1 MSISNVTTSLD
12 VPAGPPGVDRKPRL
26 AWNVARGVVATVF
39 CADIVVAA
47 LAIWESG
54 VGPGRTALA
63 VGLMAIILG
72 LQLAY
77 FSRPQGWVPSPLT
90 YSLLAVHAALA
101 YLPFINYGAEWIG
114 LQTFFAGSALL
125 VLPPLAGW
133 TVLALV
139 AASVDWLQWSAYGDK
154 SVLDLVFTALTAIL
168 LGLFVYL
175 LSRLAGL
182 VGELYS
188 ARNELAQL
196 AVADERLRFAR
207 DLHDLLGLSL
217 SAITLKGELAHR
229 LVHSSPDRARQ
240 EVSEILD
247 VARRA
252 LADVRSVAKGYQDL
266 SLEQEAWSAKSVLA
280 ASNIDTHLEL
290 SYTELPV
297 PVRTTLGAVL
307 REGVTNVLRHSKAER
322 CDINVHQ
329 GAAEV
334 MLDIVNDGVI
344 EVDDDETP
352 PDADSG
358 NGIRNLS
365 GRVAELGGTTT
376 AGTDPDGRFRL
387 HVAIP
392 LASERYG
399 RDEDRTRRGR
409 ARGADKPG
417 ERVTRPAGG
426 TPEPAPGPAGRTDSS
441 AGTGGTVG
449 TVGAVGTVGT
459 EGQPAPPVHARS
471 TSVLVIA
478 VFVGICTVATMHMLY
493 LTSDPWKIASNV
505 ACLLALLVLQ
515 LAFISRT
522 NTRLRPMQS
531 YALLFVQA
539 CLIYLPLVQLGKSWI
554 SEPGLLAGSALLLL
568 APAMGWTVFAAVM
581 GSVVLIFSITIGSPY
596 TVAFDVVSALTTGLI
611 TFGVTSLTR
620 LVAELAETR
629 TQLANM
635 AISEERLRF
644 ARDLHDLLGLSLSAM
659 TLKAE
664 LTQRLLGIE
673 STKAAEE
680 LAEILDLARQAL
692 ADVRSVASSY
702 RELSLDDE
710 YRSAESVLTAADVR
724 VNMDVRYTELPV
736 LVRTVLAVVLR
747 EGVTNVLRHCK
758 AEHCDIVIRQ
768 TDSEVY
774 LDIVNDG
781 VDREDPA
788 FAGLRDGEVAAGSGL
803 RNLSYRVAKVGG
815 ELQTGLEADGRFR
828 LRVGVPVSV

>member
-1 MSISNVTTSLD
+1 MATSYVAAALD
-12 VPAGPPGVDRKPRL
+12 VSADPPGADRKPRL
-26 AWNVARGVVATVF
+26 AWTVARGVVTTVF
-39 CADIVVAA
+39 CADIIVAA
-47 LAIWESG
+47 LAIWQAG
-54 VGPGRTALA
+54 FGAGRTALA
-63 VGLMAIILG
+63 VAMMAIVLG
-72 LQLAY
+72 LQLVY
-77 FSRPQGWVPSPLT
+77 FSRPQGWVPSPRTYALLT
-90 YSLLAVHAALA
+90 LHAALA
-101 YLPFINYGAEWIG
+101 YLPILVYGSGWFG
-114 LQTFFAGSALL
+114 LQTFFAGSAVL

-133 TVLALV
+133 TVFALV
-139 AASVDWLQWSAYGDK
+139 VASVDWLQWVAYGDT
-154 SVLDLVFTALTAIL
+154 SVLDLVYTAMDIGL
-168 LGLFVYL
+168 LGLSVYL

-182 VGELYS
+182 VGELYA

-229 LVHSSPDRARQ
+229 LVYSAPERARQ

-290 SYTELPV
+290 DYTELPV

-322 CDINVHQ
+322 CEITVHQ
-329 GAAEV
+329 AASDV
-334 MLDIVNDGVI
+334 TLDIVNDGVI
-344 EVDDDETP
+344 EIDDD
-352 PDADSG
+352 DAPREIDSG

-365 GRVAELGGTTT
+365 GRVAELGGSTT
-376 AGTDPDGRFRL
+376 ASVTDDGRFQL
-387 HVAIP
+387 HVVIP
-392 LASERYG
+392 LTNDRYG
-399 RDEDRTRRGR
+399 RDDDRATENRGR
-409 ARGADKPG
+409 SRAVERATALFARPTGA
-417 ERVTRPAGG
+417 R
-426 TPEPAPGPAGRTDSS
+426 PEPAHT
-441 AGTGGTVG
+441 GTSVM
-449 TVGAVGTVGT
+449 
-459 EGQPAPPVHARS
+459 EREYNLPIHARA
-471 TSVLVIA
+471 TSVLLVVVFSIICSSA
-478 VFVGICTVATMHMLY
+478 VVHLLY
-493 LTSDPWKIASNV
+493 LTHDPLKIASSV
-505 ACLLALLVLQ
+505 GYLAALLVLQ
-515 LAFISRT
+515 LAYISRST
-522 NTRLRPMQS
+522 TRLRPMQS
-531 YALLFVQA
+531 YAILFVQA
-539 CLIYLPLVQLGKSWI
+539 CLIYLPLVQLGKAWI
-554 SEPGLLAGSALLLL
+554 SEPGMLGGSALLLL
-568 APAMGWTVFAAVM
+568 APAIGWTVFAGVL
-581 GSVVLIFSITIGSPY
+581 GSVILVYSVSSGDPYIVVFNTVGVLTIG
-596 TVAFDVVSALTTGLI
+596 LI
-611 TFGVTSLTR
+611 VFGVTSLTR

-629 TQLANM
+629 TQLATM

-664 LTQRLLGIE
+664 LTQRLLGLE

-724 VNMDVRYTELPV
+724 VSMDVRYTELPV

-758 AEHCDIVIRQ
+758 AEHCDIVIHQ
-768 TDSEVY
+768 TDAEVF

-788 FAGLRDGEVAAGSGL
+788 FAGLHNGEIVAGSGL
-803 RNLSYRVAKVGG
+803 RNLSYRVQKVGG
-815 ELQTGLEADGRFR
+815 ELITGLEPDGRFR
-828 LRVGVPVSV
+828 LRVGVPMTVNA